1 MKQETEDPD
10 MKGTPPNGPDKSKGN
25 AEQKKI
31 EVPVKPQKS
40 AKESSDVIADSPLS
54 QPPVTDMNQ
63 KKENIKQVDFL
74 PDPAD
79 FFERKRSR
87 RYRRRC
93 RISRGG
99 EGRTTILG
107 TVGNIGTFENRRRD
121 KKSEAGDIQPEFL
134 GKMEKAYL
142 SIFLQRFE
150 SRQSSTGT

>member
-40 AKESSDVIADSPLS
+40 AKESSDVIADSPFITTTS
-54 QPPVTDMNQ
+54 DRYES
-63 KKENIKQVDFL
+63 KEGKHQTSRFSSRSCR
-74 PDPAD
+74 

-121 KKSEAGDIQPEFL
+121 KKIQRQGYTARIL

-142 SIFLQRFE
+142 SIFLQKI
-150 SRQSSTGT
+150 